1 MSQLDTRNAE
11 ALFESQVERA
21 RHEAETRSLLHQA
34 GMTRRGWLAVGS
46 YWLLGRLGNAL
57 VAWGERLKQYDMP
70 QALPLDSRAN
80 SCR

>member
-21 RHEAETRSLLHQA
+21 RHEAETRSLLRRA
-34 GMTRRGWLAVGS
+34 GMAQRSWLAGAS
-46 YWLLGRLGNAL
+46 YWLLGRLGNLL

-70 QALPLDSRAN
+70 QALPLDGRAS
-80 SCR
+80 SCQ